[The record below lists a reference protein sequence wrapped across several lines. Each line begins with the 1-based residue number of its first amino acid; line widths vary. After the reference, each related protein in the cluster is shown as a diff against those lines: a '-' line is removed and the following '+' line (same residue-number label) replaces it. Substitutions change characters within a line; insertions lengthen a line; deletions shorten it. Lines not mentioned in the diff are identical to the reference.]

1 MNLYTL
7 KNKKGFTII
16 EVVLVLAVAG
26 LIFLMVFLA
35 LPALQRAQ
43 RDAARKQAIANIAS
57 QIITYYSNTRH
68 FPKEYRGSI
77 KSKDFPLNGFQSS
90 EIEEVKIIDSRNPIG
105 TSTSEYYAN
114 LSGKFNSLYIGLG
127 GVCQKE
133 RYGEKWPAYGIAS
146 GTRSSSLGS
155 KGNGNFA
162 ILGYLETGAITS
174 VKYYNQDKYSKLDDG
189 KTLANYCEDFSL

>member
-26 LIFLMVFLA
+26 LIFLMVFLV

-57 QIITYYSNTRH
+57 QIITYYSNTRQ
-68 FPKEYRGSI
+68 FPKEYIGSI
-77 KSKDFPLNGFQSS
+77 KSKDFPLGSFQSS
-90 EIEEVKIIDSRNPIG
+90 EIEEVKNIDSRNPIG

-133 RYGEKWPAYGIAS
+133 RYGEEWPCLQNRLWNKKFIPWIKRQRTFCYFRVSRNRGYNI
-146 GTRSSSLGS
+146 R
-155 KGNGNFA
+155 K
-162 ILGYLETGAITS
+162 ILWP
-174 VKYYNQDKYSKLDDG
+174 
-189 KTLANYCEDFSL
+189 

>member
-57 QIITYYSNTRH
+57 QIITYYSNTRQ
-68 FPKEYRGSI
+68 FPKEYMGSI
-77 KSKDFPLNGFQSS
+77 KSKDFPLGSFQSS
-90 EIEEVKIIDSRNPIG
+90 EVEEVTIRDLRRPNG
-105 TSTSEYYAN
+105 TTRSTYYAT
-114 LSGKFNSLYIGLG
+114 LAGKFNSLYIGLG

-133 RYGEKWPAYGIAS
+133 RDGEEWPSYGIAS
-146 GTRSSSLGS
+146 GTRGTYGA
-155 KGNGNFA
+155 KGNGHFA

-174 VKYYNQDKYSKLDDG
+174 VKYYGHDKYSKLDDG

>member
-35 LPALQRAQ
+35 LPALQRSQ
-43 RDAARKQAIANIAS
+43 RDMARKQAIADIAS

-68 FPKEYRGSI
+68 FPKAYRGSI
-77 KSKDFPLNGFQSS
+77 KSKDFPLSSFQSS
-90 EIEEVKIIDSRNPIG
+90 EIEEVIIVDSRERMGVSI
-105 TSTSEYYAN
+105 SEYYAN

-133 RYGEKWPAYGIAS
+133 RYGEEWPAYGIAA
-146 GTRSSSLGS
+146 GTRSSPLGA

-174 VKYYNQDKYSKLDDG
+174 VKYYGHDKYSKLDDG

>member
-1 MNLYTL
+1 M
-7 KNKKGFTII
+7 
-16 EVVLVLAVAG
+16 
-26 LIFLMVFLA
+26 
-35 LPALQRAQ
+35 
-43 RDAARKQAIANIAS
+43 ARKQAIADIAS

-68 FPKEYRGSI
+68 FPKEYIGNV

-133 RYGEKWPAYGIAS
+133 RDDEEWPAYGIAS
-146 GTRSSSLGS
+146 GTRGLAKA

-174 VKYYNQDKYSKLDDG
+174 VKYYNHDKYSKLDDG

>member
-57 QIITYYSNTRH
+57 QIITYYSNTRQ
-68 FPKEYRGSI
+68 FPKEYMGSI
-77 KSKDFPLNGFQSS
+77 KNKDFPLSGFQSS
-90 EIEEVKIIDSRNPIG
+90 EIEEVIIRDLRNPMG

-114 LSGKFNSLYIGLG
+114 LAGKFNRLYIGLG

-133 RYGEKWPAYGIAS
+133 RYGEEWPAYGIAS
-146 GTRSSSLGS
+146 GTRSSSLGA
-155 KGNGNFA
+155 KGNGNFV

-174 VKYYNQDKYSKLDDG
+174 VKYYGDDKYSKLNYGD
-189 KTLANYCEDFSL
+189 TLANYCEDFSL

>member
-43 RDAARKQAIANIAS
+43 RDAARKQAIADIAS

-68 FPKEYRGSI
+68 FPKEYIGSV
-77 KSKDFPLNGFQSS
+77 KSKDFPLKGFQSS

-105 TSTSEYYAN
+105 TATSEYYAN

-133 RYGEKWPAYGIAS
+133 RNGEEWPAYGIAS
-146 GTRSSSLGS
+146 GTRGLAKA

-174 VKYYNQDKYSKLDDG
+174 VKYYGHDKYSKLDDG